1 VRQARA
7 GREVILAGGAFNT
20 PQLLMLSGVG
30 PEKVLNQ
37 HKIKIVAPLDGVG
50 QNLQDR
56 YEVGVVNRMNFPA
69 WDMLENATFTT
80 DDAPFRE
87 WANNRKGVYITN
99 GAVLSVIARS
109 TPDRPVPDL
118 FCYALLADF
127 RGYKPDYSKVFPAH
141 KNYLTWVVLKAHTA
155 NTAGEVT
162 LRSSN
167 PRDTP
172 LINFRYFEEGN
183 DARQEDL
190 KAVVKGSSWSAS
202 SARNC
207 ASRVGS
213 PKRKSPVRCWTT
225 TRS

>member
-1 VRQARA
+1 
-7 GREVILAGGAFNT
+7 
-20 PQLLMLSGVG
+20 M
-30 PEKVLNQ
+30 
-37 HKIKIVAPLDGVG
+37 
-50 QNLQDR
+50 
-56 YEVGVVNRMNFPA
+56 
-69 WDMLENATFTT
+69 
-80 DDAPFRE
+80 
-87 WANNRKGVYITN
+87 
-99 GAVLSVIARS
+99 IARS

-141 KNYLTWVVLKAHTA
+141 RNYLTWVVLKAHTA

-190 KAVVKGSSWSAS
+190 KAVVQGIKLVRKLGEKLRQQGRIAEEEEPGPVLDDDTKLMEYVQNRAWGHHAS
-202 SARNC
+202 CTCAIGARDRGGVLSGDFKVHGVEGLRVVD
-207 ASRVGS
+207 ASVFPRARAVHRQRDLHDWREGRGCHTLRPRS
-213 PKRKSPVRCWTT
+213 GLNNDILGLRIEDCGVRLLPV
-225 TRS
+225 